1 MRAIE
6 WVLGI
11 MLALVALYLVLVNPR
26 ATTQILGALGGLG
39 AVTFGT
45 LQGRQTAT
53 GTGITV
59 GAFQGGGYGGGF

>member
-11 MLALVALYLVLVNPR
+11 MLGLVALYLVLVQ
-26 ATTQILGALGGLG
+26 ADSTTKILSSLGGLG

-45 LQGRQTAT
+45 LQGRSVS
-53 GTGITV
+53 GSGISV
-59 GAFQGGGYGGGF
+59 GGFQR